1 MDFDNPQCYNDP
13 KVFSNGNVVFH
24 DPSNS
29 KVFEDPKLISY
40 GDMDFDIKKNCDDTS
55 IFVGLVIY
63 RFLIV
68 VDFSHIRNL
77 VIKMLL
83 MMMIKIKMIGVT

>member
-1 MDFDNPQCYNDP
+1 MDFDNPQGFNDP

-40 GDMDFDIKKNCDDTS
+40 EDMDFDIKKK
-55 IFVGLVIY
+55 L
-63 RFLIV
+63 R
-68 VDFSHIRNL
+68 
-77 VIKMLL
+77 
-83 MMMIKIKMIGVT
+83 

>member
-1 MDFDNPQCYNDP
+1 MDFDNPQGFNDP

-40 GDMDFDIKKNCDDTS
+40 GDMDFDIKKM
-55 IFVGLVIY
+55 
-63 RFLIV
+63 R
-68 VDFSHIRNL
+68 
-77 VIKMLL
+77 
-83 MMMIKIKMIGVT
+83 

>member
-1 MDFDNPQCYNDP
+1 MLCCYHPYKALNASMDFDDSQVLDAP

-29 KVFEDPKLISY
+29 KAFEDPKLISY
-40 GDMDFDIKKNCDDTS
+40 GDMDFDIKKNCGDTS

-63 RFLIV
+63 
-68 VDFSHIRNL
+68 
-77 VIKMLL
+77 
-83 MMMIKIKMIGVT
+83 

>member
-1 MDFDNPQCYNDP
+1 M
-13 KVFSNGNVVFH
+13 VFH

-40 GDMDFDIKKNCDDTS
+40 GGMDFDIKKNCGDTS
-55 IFVGLVIY
+55 IFVGLVICILI
-63 RFLIV
+63 FNCLIV